1 MDAIIIFS
9 KKRELKEP
17 VITVE
22 AGEGYRLV
30 KVGICA
36 GEDHWF
42 GQPLPGLPVSGKS
55 QPGQLIPGKSMPGQ
69 SASGEALAGQTI
81 PGLMI
86 SEQKN
91 ERLVPGQILSGQSVP
106 GERLPGQTVIGQ
118 FLPGRLI
125 LSMFSRPFSRRR
137 EKRKRL
143 LEELEQIRLQ
153 KQYESEVCA
162 LEDSIKKMIQSIL
175 NKTEILDDCTCIY
188 ADSVKSLLLKD
199 GLLSELWK
207 RNWEVRE
214 FVDYREYRW
223 ARTLLPFAT
232 QTHFVILG
240 NAPCIPEVT
249 KACARRMKSLRWILP
264 EKDYGEAVE
273 DFADDFYDD
282 YGLAIELQ
290 TVAGRNGFRTLCLE
304 AVKPICILDFTEEG
318 KLFWGGLASGSVWLD
333 FASMEAKEKRLERLA
348 PGIQYV
354 SLKKL
359 WRG

>member
-42 GQPLPGLPVSGKS
+42 GQTLPGQPVPGKS
-55 QPGQLIPGKSMPGQ
+55 KPGQLIPGKSMPWQPVPGKFLMGQ
-69 SASGEALAGQTI
+69 AITGQ
-81 PGLMI
+81 LI
-86 SEQKN
+86 SEQQQSKWV
-91 ERLVPGQILSGQSVP
+91 EPGQIL
-106 GERLPGQTVIGQ
+106 
-118 FLPGRLI
+118 PGRRI
-125 LSMFSRPFSRRR
+125 LSMFSRLFSRRK
-137 EKRKRL
+137 EKRQRL

-153 KQYESEVCA
+153 KQYEVEVSA
-162 LEDSIKKMIQSIL
+162 LEDSMKKMVQSIL
-175 NKTEILDDCTCIY
+175 DKTEILDDCTCIY
-188 ADSVKSLLLKD
+188 ADSVKSLLLRD

-214 FVDYREYRW
+214 FADYQEYRW
-223 ARTLLPFAT
+223 ASLLLPFAT

-282 YGLAIELQ
+282 YGLAIEVQ